1 MDSNLTVA
9 DAAKIL
15 GVSAPRVYQ
24 FANEGKIGHKV
35 NGNWVFSE
43 SEVRE
48 FAAKPRKN
56 GRPEG
61 RPENEL
67 SESEVREISARIR
80 ENRRPREKSIN
91 PR

>member
-24 FANEGKIGHKV
+24 FCNDGKLGRKV
-35 NGNWVFSE
+35 DGAWVFSE
-43 SEVRE
+43 SELRE
-48 FAAKPRKN
+48 FAAKPRRN
-56 GRPEG
+56 G
-61 RPENEL
+61 
-67 SESEVREISARIR
+67 
-80 ENRRPREKSIN
+80 RPREKSIN